1 MTVEELIESI
11 DVDQNLD
18 ADKKAELAES
28 VNRSLKEKI
37 DESYRKGLKK
47 GKEDVLTET
56 VTQIKEAKEKAFK
69 DGVEQTL
76 TEMEQSIKE
85 AEKLAHDSGIKTA
98 LDAAEGE
105 ASSYDKEVKAALL
118 EFSEVLDRY
127 LELTVQ
133 KSELDTTEKVT
144 DQMTEALNDFLEEK
158 VQDLIPESLI
168 IDYDRAQRLEK
179 VFNTF
184 KNALVLEE
192 SDVQNK
198 IKELNESALRDVE
211 RAKTTLIAESE
222 RRIAAEQKLAKTN
235 ATLLLVEKL
244 EGLPSYERGILKK
257 KFAGASYE
265 LINES
270 FDKAYDNLK
279 GNLDAKAEK
288 NKVVISEA
296 LAMEAITEDEEQFVT
311 KTQKTNT
318 KQVIKESTV
327 EPKANIDPAMARYV
341 DVIERSTGRK

>member
-37 DESYRKGLKK
+37 EESYRKGLKK
-47 GKEDVLTET
+47 GKDEVLTET

-85 AEKLAHDSGIKTA
+85 AEKMAHDSGIKTA

-105 ASSYDKEVKAALL
+105 ASEYDKEVKAALL
-118 EFSEVLDRY
+118 EFSDVLDRY
-127 LELTVQ
+127 LELTLQ
-133 KSELDTTEKVT
+133 NTELNTTEKVT
-144 DQMTEALNDFLEEK
+144 DQMTEALNDFLDEK

-184 KNALVLEE
+184 KSALVLEE
-192 SDVQNK
+192 SDVQSK
-198 IKELNESALRDVE
+198 IKELNESALREVE
-211 RAKTTLIAESE
+211 KAKSTLIAESE
-222 RRIAAEQKLAKTN
+222 RRIAAEQKLARTN
-235 ATLLLVEKL
+235 AALLLVEKL
-244 EGLPSYERGILKK
+244 EGIPAYERGILKK
-257 KFAGASYE
+257 KFAGASCE

-270 FDKAYDNLK
+270 FDKAYDNVK

-288 NKVVISEA
+288 NKVVVSES
-296 LAMEAITEDEEQFVT
+296 MEAIMESDEEVVQ

-318 KQVIKESTV
+318 NKQLVKESAV
-327 EPKANIDPAMARYV
+327 EQKVSVSPEMARYA
-341 DVIERSTGRK
+341 DLITRSTVGK

>member
-1 MTVEELIESI
+1 MTVEELIEAI

-37 DESYRKGLKK
+37 EESYRKGLKK
-47 GKEDVLTET
+47 GKEEVLSET

-76 TEMEQSIKE
+76 TEMEASIKE
-85 AEKLAHDSGIKTA
+85 AEKLAHDAGIKTA

-105 ASSYDKEVKAALL
+105 ASEYDKEVKAALL
-118 EFSEVLDRY
+118 EFSDVLDKY
-127 LELTVQ
+127 LELTLQ
-133 KSELDTTEKVT
+133 KSELETTEKVT
-144 DQMTEALNDFLEEK
+144 EQMTEALNDYLDEK
-158 VQDLIPESLI
+158 IQDLIPESLI

-184 KNALVLEE
+184 KQALVLEE

-198 IKELNESALRDVE
+198 IKELNESALREVE
-211 RAKTTLIAESE
+211 KAKATLIAESE
-222 RRIAAEQKLAKTN
+222 RRIAAEQKLARTN
-235 ATLLLVEKL
+235 AALLLVEKL
-244 EGLPSYERGILKK
+244 EGIPAYERGILKK
-257 KFAGASYE
+257 KFAGASCE

-270 FDKAYDNLK
+270 FDKVYDTLK

-288 NKVVISEA
+288 NKVVISESV
-296 LAMEAITEDEEQFVT
+296 EAIMESEEEFVQ

-327 EPKANIDPAMARYV
+327 ATDKKAIDPVMAGYAELV
-341 DVIERSTGRK
+341 NRSTVGK

>member
-37 DESYRKGLKK
+37 EESYRKGLKK
-47 GKEDVLTET
+47 GKDEVLTET

-76 TEMEQSIKE
+76 TEMEASIKE

-105 ASSYDKEVKAALL
+105 ASEYDKEVKAALL
-118 EFSEVLDRY
+118 EFSDVLDKY
-127 LELTVQ
+127 LELTLN

-144 DQMTEALNDFLEEK
+144 DQMTEALNDFLDEK

-184 KNALVLEE
+184 KQALVLEE
-192 SDVQNK
+192 SDVQSK
-198 IKELNESALRDVE
+198 IKELNESALREVE
-211 RAKTTLIAESE
+211 KAKATLISESE
-222 RRIAAEQKLAKTN
+222 RRIAAEQKLARTN
-235 ATLLLVEKL
+235 AALLLVEKL
-244 EGLPSYERGILKK
+244 EGIPAYERGILKK
-257 KFAGASYE
+257 KFAGASCE

-270 FDKAYDNLK
+270 FDKAYDNVK

-288 NKVVISEA
+288 NKVVISES
-296 LAMEAITEDEEQFVT
+296 MEAIMESDEQEFVQ

-318 KQVIKESTV
+318 KQIVKESTA
-327 EPKANIDPAMARYV
+327 EQKPNISPEMAQYV
-341 DVIERSTGRK
+341 SLIERSVVGK